1 MAASARRGRLAGVNI
16 VTKDTTVCV
25 SFASNPSN
33 HGVRFHNYLYA
44 KLGLDFLYVA
54 RAPRDI
60 VGAVAAVRALPL
72 RGASV
77 SMPFKEAVIPLLD
90 ELSGSASAIESVNTI
105 VNDEGHLTG
114 HNTDYV
120 AAAELV
126 APLERVPVVLA
137 GSGGMAKAVG
147 AALRDAGFTEGEIVA
162 RNEVAGRA
170 LADRLGWTWR
180 REAAAREGALVVNV
194 TPVGMVGAAAP
205 DDMAFPEAVVREAGV
220 VFDVVAKPVETP
232 MIRFARRLDKPLITG
247 GQVIALQAAEQF
259 RLYTGVSIG
268 DDLVVEAENY
278 AAAT

>member
-1 MAASARRGRLAGVNI
+1 VNI

-60 VGAVAAVRALPL
+60 DGAVTAIRALPL

-90 ELSGSASAIESVNTI
+90 ELSESAAAIESVNTI
-105 VNDEGHLTG
+105 VNDGGRLTG
-114 HNTDYV
+114 YNTDYI

-126 APLERVPVVLA
+126 EPLERVPVVLT

-147 AALRDAGFTEGEIVA
+147 AALRDAGFGEGEIVA
-162 RNEVAGRA
+162 RNERSGRE
-170 LADRLGWTWR
+170 LADRLGWSWR
-180 REAAAREGALVVNV
+180 KEATIRPGALIVNV
-194 TPVGMVGAAAP
+194 TPVGMAGAAAP
-205 DDMAFPEAVVREAGV
+205 DSLAFPEEVVREAGV

-232 MIRFARRLDKPLITG
+232 LIRYARQLGKPMITG

-259 RLYTGVSIG
+259 RLYTGTSIS
-268 DDLVVEAENY
+268 DELVVEAEAY
-278 AAAT
+278 AAAG